1 VPEIRLQQTLRVPT
15 EPTHQALGE
24 LLHAIAGQ
32 EGPWRGFALH
42 IGLGDLRLPDFGY
55 VAIPIQLTVSGDPAK
70 KQAFDITFRA
80 ISHPGAFPTFAGT
93 IGLEPHGLGES
104 LLCLNGKY
112 DVPLQMVGK
121 LLDVA
126 LTPGVAQK
134 SLENFLHEIGAACT
148 ARVDQREA
156 EFARYRFY
164 LR

>member
-1 VPEIRLQQTLRVPT
+1 MPEIRLQQTLRVPT
-15 EPTHQALGE
+15 EPAHTALGE
-24 LLHAIAGQ
+24 LLRAMAAQ

-55 VAIPIQLTVSGDPAK
+55 VAIPIQLTVSDDPAM
-70 KQAFDITFRA
+70 KQAFDITFQA

-104 LLCLNGKY
+104 LIYLNGKY

-126 LTPGVAQK
+126 LTPGVARK
-134 SLENFLHEIGAACT
+134 SLENFLDEIGAACA
-148 ARVDQREA
+148 ARVDEREA

-164 LR
+164 RR